1 MRMRGWRHVG
11 LQRPGCIQRLHQLY
25 LKLQT
30 FSLALMDSA
39 VRTIKTHYA
48 LFPLFPR
55 LWSENSFPLFL
66 LTSLPFWKIS
76 LLASFLV
83 LHQWFA
89 RQELPIHTNK
99 WGIRRN
105 TFRKSLFFSSFFWV
119 VDFYC
124 RVLVLLTGICATTLD
139 YFRVSVVVSMCC
151 LQECWSMLYTH
162 LCSCKTI

>member
-11 LQRPGCIQRLHQLY
+11 LQRSGCIQRLHQLY

-55 LWSENSFPLFL
+55 LWSEYSFPLFP
-66 LTSLPFWKIS
+66 LTSLPF
-76 LLASFLV
+76 F
-83 LHQWFA
+83 
-89 RQELPIHTNK
+89 EN
-99 WGIRRN
+99 
-105 TFRKSLFFSSFFWV
+105 SLFWRRVTCLINNLRTKNSRFTQTNEAFVTTRFLKAFFPFWV
-119 VDFYC
+119 VHFYC
-124 RVLVLLTGICATTLD
+124 RVLVLLTGICAKTLD

-151 LQECWSMLYTH
+151 LQECWRMLYTH
-162 LCSCKTI
+162 LCSCKTT